1 MGCSDARPPQRSR
14 KSSQV
19 ADNFA
24 GGVGAGGAGEAVAGM
39 GAGTAEKKAT
49 DGCLVACPIEN
60 RAHGE
65 KLIECEL
72 AVENVAASKTV
83 GCFEILGRDDL
94 DAFDHAGKIRG
105 VSGES
110 FDDGRAEIPAAG
122 IPVPFS
128 QFEWR
133 ELDVGGKNVLAVG
146 GERGIENRGNS
157 DVEPGRFRK
166 FTVLGSVE
174 GALEVVNFRAD
185 VDAAG

>member
-49 DGCLVACPIEN
+49 DGCLVARPIEN

-72 AVENVAASKTV
+72 AVENVAAGKTV
-83 GCFEILGRDDL
+83 RAFELLGAYDVAACDP
-94 DAFDHAGKIRG
+94 AGKIR
-105 VSGES
+105 
-110 FDDGRAEIPAAG
+110 A
-122 IPVPFS
+122 
-128 QFEWR
+128 
-133 ELDVGGKNVLAVG
+133 
-146 GERGIENRGNS
+146 
-157 DVEPGRFRK
+157 
-166 FTVLGSVE
+166 
-174 GALEVVNFRAD
+174 
-185 VDAAG
+185 

>member
-1 MGCSDARPPQRSR
+1 
-14 KSSQV
+14 
-19 ADNFA
+19 
-24 GGVGAGGAGEAVAGM
+24 M

-72 AVENVAASKTV
+72 AVENVAAGKTV

-94 DAFDHAGKIRG
+94 DAFDQAGKIR
-105 VSGES
+105 
-110 FDDGRAEIPAAG
+110 
-122 IPVPFS
+122 
-128 QFEWR
+128 
-133 ELDVGGKNVLAVG
+133 DVGGENVLAVG

-157 DVEPGRFRK
+157 DVEPGRFRE

>member
-24 GGVGAGGAGEAVAGM
+24 GGVDAGGAGEAVAGM

-49 DGCLVACPIEN
+49 DGCLVARPIEN

-72 AVENVAASKTV
+72 AVENVAAGKTV

-94 DAFDHAGKIRG
+94 RSEEHT
-105 VSGES
+105 S
-110 FDDGRAEIPAAG
+110 
-122 IPVPFS
+122 
-128 QFEWR
+128 
-133 ELDVGGKNVLAVG
+133 ELQ
-146 GERGIENRGNS
+146 S
-157 DVEPGRFRK
+157 
-166 FTVLGSVE
+166 
-174 GALEVVNFRAD
+174 
-185 VDAAG
+185 